1 MPDRLE
7 DISQIDF
14 CLLDSDNHIF
24 LSTCDKKLPA
34 ESKLEEFRQSSA
46 LCVSNTSCCLYKIM
60 ENHSISYILIVW
72 GKAESTATIGELAVC
87 QVQSL
92 LAAYAEKSDKNT
104 FMQNLLLG
112 SYSDVDAF
120 NRAKKLHIATSVQR
134 AVFLVVNQ
142 TVPRMRTL
150 SLRSGIFSLP
160 VPEISSQLLM
170 IQGLSSSENY
180 SLQKLMRIWNQLH
193 ICL

>member
-1 MPDRLE
+1 MKIQQILQKCLTDWKN
-7 DISQIDF
+7 ISQLDF

-87 QVQSL
+87 QAQ
-92 LAAYAEKSDKNT
+92 
-104 FMQNLLLG
+104 LLG
-112 SYSDVDAF
+112 
-120 NRAKKLHIATSVQR
+120 RT
-134 AVFLVVNQ
+134 LVVDTIDHAIVIQRKYRQ
-142 TVPRMRTL
+142 TLRMVT
-150 SLRSGIFSLP
+150 LRS
-160 VPEISSQLLM
+160 EEHT
-170 IQGLSSSENY
+170 SE
-180 SLQKLMRIWNQLH
+180 LQSH
-193 ICL
+193 

>member
-1 MPDRLE
+1 MKIQQILQKCLTDWKN
-7 DISQIDF
+7 ISQIDF

-92 LAAYAEKSDKNT
+92 LAAYAEKSDNNT
-104 FMQNLLLG
+104 
-112 SYSDVDAF
+112 
-120 NRAKKLHIATSVQR
+120 
-134 AVFLVVNQ
+134 
-142 TVPRMRTL
+142 
-150 SLRSGIFSLP
+150 LRWKPG
-160 VPEISSQLLM
+160 
-170 IQGLSSSENY
+170 
-180 SLQKLMRIWNQLH
+180 
-193 ICL
+193 